1 MQGTQKRI
9 VRRVD
14 SWSVLKSKIH
24 NYGTKKTIGSP
35 FEVDRFENWLFP
47 KAIPTHSQA
56 RYLADRY
63 FNVPHGGKHLSRIYW
78 CYRTPSAV
86 TIGL

>member
-35 FEVDRFENWLFP
+35 FEVDRFENWLFLM
-47 KAIPTHSQA
+47 AIPTHSQA
-56 RYLADRY
+56 QYLADRY
-63 FNVPHGGKHLSRIYW
+63 WKHLSRIYW
-78 CYRTPSAV
+78 WYRTPSAV
-86 TIGL
+86 AIGL